1 MVVGLTLIK
10 LIRLSLFKPE
20 SIKFLSCLSTILT
33 YKAEK
38 MNKQFSRILLIGGLG
53 LTVACDN
60 LGEIAKGLEVAQE
73 VIEGSGSN
81 ESASLTNDEI
91 ISGLKEAL
99 SFGIRRGAEKVS
111 VIDGFFS
118 NVEIKVPF
126 PEEVKKVEE
135 KARQFGLNNQ
145 VDKFV
150 LTLNRAAEEASKE
163 AVPVFVEA
171 IKSMS
176 ITDAMGI
183 LKGGDHAATDYLK
196 KVTTTE
202 LQAKFKPV
210 VQNAIQKVEL
220 TKYWNPV
227 IKTYNRVPGVEKKN
241 PDLENYVT
249 EKALSGLFLMVA
261 KEEGNIRKDPAA
273 RATDLLKKV
282 FANQ

>member
-1 MVVGLTLIK
+1 M
-10 LIRLSLFKPE
+10 
-20 SIKFLSCLSTILT
+20 
-33 YKAEK
+33 
-38 MNKQFSRILLIGGLG
+38 
-53 LTVACDN
+53 
-60 LGEIAKGLEVAQE
+60 
-73 VIEGSGSN
+73 
-81 ESASLTNDEI
+81 
-91 ISGLKEAL
+91 
-99 SFGIRRGAEKVS
+99 
-111 VIDGFFS
+111 
-118 NVEIKVPF
+118 
-126 PEEVKKVEE
+126 
-135 KARQFGLNNQ
+135 
-145 VDKFV
+145 
-150 LTLNRAAEEASKE
+150 TLNRAAEEASKE

-176 ITDAMGI
+176 ISDAIGI

-196 KVTTTE
+196 KATTTE

-227 IKTYNRVPGVEKKN
+227 IKAYNRVPGVEKKN

-261 KEEGNIRKDPAA
+261 KEEGKIRKDPAA